1 MHSIVISSLKISI
14 YYILNCN
21 LGLHSTSSIIFLF
34 ISQFN
39 HSTNILK
46 MHIKCYCQK
55 SSPILYKQLIYPI
68 PITYLQNIPITYS
81 LRSILHKFVQCLY
94 LFQSSI
100 MCGLFGS
107 KNNIVVHNPMLV
119 VTIPGHKLSS
129 HLFLLPNAN
138 RIETM
143 CFQQIARQNWRWA
156 ENNFHWITQ
165 NMQFLFKIKYFFF

>member
-55 SSPILYKQLIYPI
+55 SSPILYKQLIPFLS
-68 PITYLQNIPITYS
+68 PTYRISIKYS
-81 LRSILHKFVQCLY
+81 FTFYISLY

-129 HLFLLPNAN
+129 HLFLLLAAECKQN
-138 RIETM
+138 RNDVFPTN
-143 CFQQIARQNWRWA
+143 CSG
-156 ENNFHWITQ
+156 
-165 NMQFLFKIKYFFF
+165 

>member
-1 MHSIVISSLKISI
+1 MLLSEILSDTLQAVNLPHSYHLPTEIQLHILCRVFYIS
-14 YYILNCN
+14 
-21 LGLHSTSSIIFLF
+21 
-34 ISQFN
+34 
-39 HSTNILK
+39 
-46 MHIKCYCQK
+46 
-55 SSPILYKQLIYPI
+55 LYP
-68 PITYLQNIPITYS
+68 
-81 LRSILHKFVQCLY
+81 
-94 LFQSSI
+94 FQSSI

>member
-1 MHSIVISSLKISI
+1 MLLSEILSNTLQAVNLPHSYHLPTE
-14 YYILNCN
+14 YANY
-21 LGLHSTSSIIFLF
+21 IFLF
-34 ISQFN
+34 
-39 HSTNILK
+39 
-46 MHIKCYCQK
+46 Y
-55 SSPILYKQLIYPI
+55 
-68 PITYLQNIPITYS
+68 
-81 LRSILHKFVQCLY
+81 ILHKFVQCLY